1 MKPGFREILG
11 GGVHQ
16 TTCHTGSSPRKF
28 WNLHVS
34 PLRLILAQ
42 SDSYVPLPFIVN
54 VIGNVRMPSPPLKET
69 MTEPH
74 DFSKYKTA
82 ALMPDGESVNIHNS
96 P

>member
-1 MKPGFREILG
+1 MPYRVFPQKILEFTCKSS
-11 GGVHQ
+11 Q
-16 TTCHTGSSPRKF
+16 TD
-28 WNLHVS
+28 
-34 PLRLILAQ
+34 